1 MEYQQPSPY
10 TAANHSNFR
19 MISLVIALFCLG
31 ALAVGL
37 WVRDREHTEAFDIE
51 RVKMKSD
58 LSQAV
63 SQNRMQVEE
72 LNHRLD
78 VLTAAQQARSERPAP
93 AHTQMSQ
100 AAKARPAGARTV
112 AQSRRRP
119 SQPVVAN
126 DPRFD
131 GLQGQL
137 SDTQKELART
147 RDELSGRIN
156 STRDDL
162 NGSIAQTRDDVAKA
176 RDELA
181 KSHDELSGKIGATRD
196 ELNGSIARTHEE
208 VVALRKR
215 GETNIYEFRL
225 DKSKFFQPVGPLSL
239 ALHSTNAKHK
249 TYDLGLIV
257 EDNKL
262 DKKHVNLYEPIWIR
276 LSDRPQAIELVVNHI
291 DNNRIAGYLSEPK
304 YKKSELAS
312 NAEKAPEKPQQLATR

>member
-1 MEYQQPSPY
+1 
-10 TAANHSNFR
+10 
-19 MISLVIALFCLG
+19 
-31 ALAVGL
+31 
-37 WVRDREHTEAFDIE
+37 
-51 RVKMKSD
+51 

-63 SQNRMQVEE
+63 SQSRMQVAE
-72 LNHRLD
+72 LNQRLD
-78 VLTAAQQARSERPAP
+78 LLSAAEQARTQKPEP
-93 AHTQMSQ
+93 AHTQRAQS
-100 AAKARPAGARTV
+100 AKPKPAGAS
-112 AQSRRRP
+112 AAAKPRRRP
-119 SQPVVAN
+119 GQPAVAN

-162 NGSIAQTRDDVAKA
+162 NGSLAQTRDDVAKT
-176 RDELA
+176 RDEMA
-181 KSHDELSGKIGATRD
+181 KNHEELYGRLSSTRD

-215 GETNIYEFRL
+215 GETNVYEFRL
-225 DKSKFFQPVGPLSL
+225 DRSKIFQPVGPLSL
-239 ALHSTNAKHK
+239 ALQSTNIKHK
-249 TYDLGLIV
+249 TYDLGLII

-276 LSDRPQAIELVVNHI
+276 LGDRPQALELVVNHI
-291 DNNRIAGYLSEPK
+291 DKNRIAGYLSEPK

-312 NAEKAPEKPQQLATR
+312 AAEKAPEKPQQLATR

>member
-10 TAANHSNFR
+10 TAPSRSNFR

-37 WVRDREHTEAFDIE
+37 WVRDRENTEAFDME
-51 RVKMKSD
+51 RVKMKAD
-58 LSQAV
+58 LSHAV
-63 SQNRMQVEE
+63 TQSRMQVEE

-78 VLTAAQQARSERPAP
+78 LLTAAEQARSEKSGP
-93 AHTQMSQ
+93 AHAQR
-100 AAKARPAGARTV
+100 AENAKPKPAGARLAT
-112 AQSRRRP
+112 AQPRRRP
-119 SQPVVAN
+119 GQPLVAK

-162 NGSIAQTRDDVAKA
+162 NGSISQNRDDIAKTRD
-176 RDELA
+176 EMA
-181 KSHDELSGKIGATRD
+181 KSHDELSGRIGSTRD

-239 ALHSTNAKHK
+239 
-249 TYDLGLIV
+249 
-257 EDNKL
+257 
-262 DKKHVNLYEPIWIR
+262 
-276 LSDRPQAIELVVNHI
+276 
-291 DNNRIAGYLSEPK
+291 
-304 YKKSELAS
+304 
-312 NAEKAPEKPQQLATR
+312 

>member
-1 MEYQQPSPY
+1 ML
-10 TAANHSNFR
+10 
-19 MISLVIALFCLG
+19 SLVIALFCLG

-37 WVRDREHTEAFDIE
+37 WVSDREHSEAFNME
-51 RVKMKSD
+51 RVKMKAD
-58 LSQAV
+58 LSQTA
-63 SQNRMQVEE
+63 SQSRMQVEE
-72 LNHRLD
+72 LNRRLD
-78 VLTAAQQARSERPAP
+78 VLTAAQQARLEKPEPAR
-93 AHTQMSQ
+93 TQT
-100 AAKARPAGARTV
+100 AKPKPAGARVV

-119 SQPVVAN
+119 AQPVVAN

-147 RDELSGRIN
+147 KDELSGRIN

-162 NGSIAQTRDDVAKA
+162 SGSIAQTRDEMAKN
-176 RDELA
+176 
-181 KSHDELSGKIGATRD
+181 HDELSGKIGSTRD
-196 ELNGSIARTHEE
+196 ELNGSIARTHDE

-225 DKSKFFQPVGPLSL
+225 DKSKFFQPVGPLSI
-239 ALHSTNAKHK
+239 ALHSTNTKHK
-249 TYDLGLIV
+249 TYDLGMII

-262 DKKHVNLYEPIWIR
+262 DKKRVNLYEPIWIR
-276 LSDRPQAIELVVNHI
+276 LADRPQAIELVVNRI

-312 NAEKAPEKPQQLATR
+312 AAEKGPEKAQQLATR

>member
-10 TAANHSNFR
+10 TAPSRRNLP

-37 WVRDREHTEAFDIE
+37 WVRDRENTEAFDME
-51 RVKMKSD
+51 RVKMKAD
-58 LSQAV
+58 LSQAA
-63 SQNRMQVEE
+63 SQSRMQVEE
-72 LNHRLD
+72 LNRRVDL
-78 VLTAAQQARSERPAP
+78 LTAQQERAQQPAP
-93 AHTQMSQ
+93 AHTRRAES
-100 AAKARPAGARTV
+100 AKPKPAGARTV
-112 AQSRRRP
+112 AQTRRRAG
-119 SQPVVAN
+119 QPLAAN

-147 RDELSGRIN
+147 KEELSGRIN

-162 NGSIAQTRDDVAKA
+162 NGSIAQTRDDVAKT
-176 RDELA
+176 RDEMA
-181 KSHDELSGKIGATRD
+181 KNHEELTGRLSSTRD

-215 GETNIYEFRL
+215 GETNVYEFRL
-225 DKSKFFQPVGPLSL
+225 DRSKFFQPVGPLSISL
-239 ALHSTNAKHK
+239 ENTNLKHK

-276 LSDRPQAIELVVNHI
+276 LSDRPQPIELVVNHI
-291 DNNRIAGYLSEPK
+291 DKNRIAGYLSEPK